1 MSSKEL
7 DLWKG
12 SFGDDYTKRNS
23 ITEEALTARKNL
35 WGGIIGATRDTGFPT
50 SILEVGAGQG
60 INLQAL
66 KEIYQLN
73 NLQVQLSAIEPN
85 EKAYKILNTLGLH
98 STYSGA
104 ANIENIASAEFDL
117 VFTSGVLIHINPEDQ
132 LKTIQNIYRVS
143 KSYIVCI
150 EYFAPE
156 LREIKY
162 RGQDAALWSRDF
174 GSLYLDNLPLQCLGY
189 GFCWK
194 RLTGLDDLTWWLFRK
209 VH

>member
-7 DLWKG
+7 ELWK
-12 SFGDDYTKRNS
+12 SQFGDDYVKRNV

-35 WGGIIGATRDTGFPT
+35 WGGIIGATRDTGFPK
-50 SILEVGAGQG
+50 SIFEVGAGQG

-73 NLQVQLSAIEPN
+73 NLEVNLSCLEPN
-85 EKAYKILNTLGLH
+85 TEAIKALKKLNISVCESANLDLGP
-98 STYSGA
+98 SG
-104 ANIENIASAEFDL
+104 FYDM
-117 VFTSGVLIHINPEDQ
+117 VFTSGVLIHINPKDQ
-132 LKTIQNIYRVS
+132 LKAIQNIYRMS
-143 KSYIVCI
+143 KTYIVCI

-162 RGQDAALWSRDF
+162 RGQDSALWVRDY
-174 GSLYLDNLPLQCLGY
+174 GSLYLDNLPLQVLGY

-194 RLTGLDDLTWWLFRK
+194 RISGLDDLTWFLFKK